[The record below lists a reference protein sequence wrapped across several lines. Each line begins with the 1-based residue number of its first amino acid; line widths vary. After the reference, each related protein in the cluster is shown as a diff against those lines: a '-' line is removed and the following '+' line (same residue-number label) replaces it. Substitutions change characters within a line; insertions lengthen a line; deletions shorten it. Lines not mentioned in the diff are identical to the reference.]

1 LLSQP
6 LSDTT
11 MHAASVVRVPKRLV
25 RRRARILFFI
35 D

>member
-11 MHAASVVRVPKRLV
+11 AHAASAVMVPIRLI
-25 RRRARILFFI
+25 RRRAKILFFI